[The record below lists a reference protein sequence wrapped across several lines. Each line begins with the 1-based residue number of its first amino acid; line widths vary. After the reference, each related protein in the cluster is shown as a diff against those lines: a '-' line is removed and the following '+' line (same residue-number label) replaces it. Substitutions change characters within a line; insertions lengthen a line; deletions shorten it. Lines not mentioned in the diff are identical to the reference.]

1 MMIWGYIHVM
11 IWGHVYC
18 TCDDMGVR
26 TCKAVHL
33 KFKGV
38 ETQSVD
44 CTLLKNKLL
53 LVTFIL
59 DAPDKEIQVQ
69 IPYRNPMW
77 SSLG

>member
-26 TCKAVHL
+26 TCKAVQC
-33 KFKGV
+33 
-38 ETQSVD
+38 TVD

>member
-11 IWGHVYC
+11 IWGHVHC

-44 CTLLKNKLL
+44 CTLLKK
-53 LVTFIL
+53 
-59 DAPDKEIQVQ
+59 Q
-69 IPYRNPMW
+69 IAACFFYFRCPR
-77 SSLG
+77 

>member
-1 MMIWGYIHVM
+1 MM

-44 CTLLKNKLL
+44 CTLLKK
-53 LVTFIL
+53 
-59 DAPDKEIQVQ
+59 Q
-69 IPYRNPMW
+69 IAACYFYFRCPR
-77 SSLG
+77 